1 MTAQHTPD
9 QWPEFEKHP
18 TLSSD
23 IAGGFPDRAYIEL
36 SRDQYNRA
44 RACILQNAALSAQ
57 VVELVSIANRAYEY
71 VRLRSWVH
79 GEERLELLNILHEA
93 EVIAKAGE
101 K

>member
-44 RACILQNAALSAQ
+44 RACILQNAELSAQ
-57 VVELVSIANRAYEY
+57 VAELVEALKSLNYSASENSYNAKI
-71 VRLRSWVH
+71 VR
-79 GEERLELLNILHEA
+79 EA
-93 EVIAKAGE
+93 IAKAG
-101 K
+101 KP